1 MRHLLLDAI
10 EEKGIIDDP
19 VDIHHLSRVLRMK
32 KGEEVSLAF
41 DGKIYRGVIFEM
53 EMKRILFD
61 LFEEI
66 ESYAYPKIAL
76 YQALAKGQKLETV
89 LQHGTEL
96 GISSF
101 GLVKTDH
108 ADLSSVEKKKGRYL
122 RILKD
127 AAKQSRA
134 PRIPELHFYSSI
146 EELPFVEKELFFCYE
161 KEERKKI
168 KVEEFGDVGI
178 LIGPE
183 GGFSEREVDILK
195 DKAKAISLGR
205 RILRTETAGLIA
217 ASIILREFGIL

>member
-1 MRHLLLDAI
+1 
-10 EEKGIIDDP
+10 
-19 VDIHHLSRVLRMK
+19 MK
-32 KGEEVSLAF
+32 KGEEISLAF

-53 EMKRILFD
+53 EKKRILFD

-122 RILKD
+122 RIIKD
-127 AAKQSRA
+127 AAKPESSRSA
-134 PRIPELHFYSSI
+134 CFQR
-146 EELPFVEKELFFCYE
+146 
-161 KEERKKI
+161 
-168 KVEEFGDVGI
+168 
-178 LIGPE
+178 
-183 GGFSEREVDILK
+183 
-195 DKAKAISLGR
+195 
-205 RILRTETAGLIA
+205 
-217 ASIILREFGIL
+217 